1 MGCFGYICPI
11 CKKSIRSGEKCVLIH
26 KRNGIEIGR
35 TEGHYDSY
43 GGVEEDK
50 VFRGETGPNS
60 HREICDSEFGLSSS
74 YRFGRMRILPDGRL
88 LDSDVISSFVK
99 EYILSHTLDV
109 IATEMKIPSAE
120 EMKRKSFTEARLCLM
135 RRLRCLLRI
144 DFKNGFL
151 WKSRKMENGS
161 ISHMSGHF
169 LCLSG
174 KVQRQALSLHIA
186 FATTLPKTRKTCLF
200 LTLTRIKGRGRQDE
214 NTCRGESSHEV
225 QRWMAHNLRIFRI
238 CGKRPDCAW
247 NKTR

>member
-50 VFRGETGPNS
+50 VFRSETGPNS

-88 LDSDVISSFVK
+88 LDSDVIFSFVK

-109 IATEMKIPSAE
+109 IATEMKIPSVE
-120 EMKRKSFTEARLCLM
+120 EMKHKSFTEARLCFRTSSKPVSDETIAM
-135 RRLRCLLRI
+135 FAAHRLQERL
-144 DFKNGFL
+144 FL
-151 WKSRKMENGS
+151 EIEKDGERVDIAHQW
-161 ISHMSGHF
+161 
-169 LCLSG
+169 
-174 KVQRQALSLHIA
+174 ALSLPKWEG
-186 FATTLPKTRKTCLF
+186 ATSGIVAAHSLCYHSNNNPQNLPFSDPDPYQAGGLARK
-200 LTLTRIKGRGRQDE
+200 KY
-214 NTCRGESSHEV
+214 V
-225 QRWMAHNLRIFRI
+225 
-238 CGKRPDCAW
+238 
-247 NKTR
+247 